1 MARVSFDHLSKEFEN
16 GYVAVNDFSLEIQ
29 DGELMVLV
37 GPSGCGKSTVLRML
51 AGLED
56 ITAGSVI
63 IDGVVVNEMPPQD
76 RDIAMVFQSYA
87 LYPHLTV
94 RENIEFGLKI
104 HHLAPDEIASRV
116 DSAAELLG
124 LTEFLDRKPKQL
136 SGGQR
141 QRAAMGRALVREP
154 KVFLLDE
161 PLSNLDAKLRV
172 HMRSEIGLL
181 QQRLGVTML
190 YVTHDQVEA
199 MTMGDRVA
207 VMKNGALLQVG
218 PPKQIYNEPV
228 NAFVA
233 GFIGS
238 PAMNT
243 TQAVLSQG
251 EGALSL
257 KFGSTALKL
266 EPVVLQKH
274 PKLAAVIVNGGAVH
288 IGIRPEDLE
297 DASLVAADPN
307 HQIVAKVDIVE
318 ELGSQT
324 MVHFQVDSPA
334 VPTED
339 LKDVNRGSGKSTPFI
354 GAFSPRSNVKNGDTV
369 RIAVDTT
376 RIHFFDPTAGL
387 SL

>member
-1 MARVSFDHLSKEFEN
+1 
-16 GYVAVNDFSLEIQ
+16 
-29 DGELMVLV
+29 
-37 GPSGCGKSTVLRML
+37 
-51 AGLED
+51 
-56 ITAGSVI
+56 
-63 IDGVVVNEMPPQD
+63 
-76 RDIAMVFQSYA
+76 
-87 LYPHLTV
+87 
-94 RENIEFGLKI
+94 
-104 HHLAPDEIASRV
+104 
-116 DSAAELLG
+116 
-124 LTEFLDRKPKQL
+124 
-136 SGGQR
+136 
-141 QRAAMGRALVREP
+141 MGRALVREP

-218 PPKQIYNEPV
+218 SPKEIYNEPI

-243 TQAVLSQG
+243 TQAVLTQG
-251 EGALSL
+251 EGPLSL
-257 KFGSTALKL
+257 KFGSTALQL
-266 EPVVLQKH
+266 ESDLLLKH
-274 PKLAAVIVNGGAVH
+274 PKLAPAVKKGGAVH

-307 HQIVAKVDIVE
+307 HQIVAKIDIVE

-324 MVHFQVDSPA
+324 MVHFQVDSPSIQ
-334 VPTED
+334 TED
-339 LKDVNRGSGKSTPFI
+339 LNDVNRGNEKSAHFI
-354 GAFSPRSNVKNGDTV
+354 GAFSPRSTVKTGDTV
-369 RIAVDTT
+369 RIAVDTS
-376 RIHFFDPTAGL
+376 RIHFFDPATGV